1 MRTGRTSGA
10 SETLTLSLSLSLP
23 PYPTTSLS
31 VFLIPMATQ
40 DDPES
45 FRKRFS
51 GVAVDDV
58 GEDTGVCD
66 QSALSKDG
74 ENQTGQHD
82 SSMAQY
88 SHTGRLIS
96 RPERLTDAL
105 LVQAKT
111 HEQIDRSLRGNQATA
126 RGVRLDRTVR
136 SNANNGPLQAV
147 AQPRLDFTSRVTIED
162 LERLR
167 GTPEVFGMIQELNLR
182 SLSLKT
188 VCVCV
193 CVCVCV

>member
-1 MRTGRTSGA
+1 
-10 SETLTLSLSLSLP
+10 
-23 PYPTTSLS
+23 
-31 VFLIPMATQ
+31 MATQ
-40 DDPES
+40 DDPQS
-45 FRKRFS
+45 FRERLL
-51 GVAVDDV
+51 DDV
-58 GEDTGVCD
+58 GEDTAVCA

-74 ENQTGQHD
+74 ENQTSGQHGRTE
-82 SSMAQY
+82 QY

-96 RPERLTDAL
+96 LPERLTEAQL
-105 LVQAKT
+105 AQAKT
-111 HEQIDRSLRGNQATA
+111 REQIGRSLRGNQATA
-126 RGVRLDRTVR
+126 RGARLDRTVR

-182 SLSLKT
+182 SLSLQT

-193 CVCVCV
+193 CVRVPYTP